1 MIAIEITKMPEKCD
15 GCKFED
21 RFGGCVLL
29 NCIGNDYPVEEFDEE
44 WRNARKE
51 GRRLKYCPLKEKR
64 EYEFSDVKKLKSDFI
79 TKESFAFQ
87 NYTDMLIAMLLGEEK
102 AGTVHCSECKYLMY
116 SDRYGECSKTHRGI
130 VNPDDYCEQGK
141 RGKK

>member
-1 MIAIEITKMPEKCD
+1 MAIILDKAEMPEKCD

-51 GRRLKYCPLKEKR
+51 GRRLKCCPLKKVE
-64 EYEFSDVKKLKSDFI
+64 V
-79 TKESFAFQ
+79 
-87 NYTDMLIAMLLGEEK
+87 
-102 AGTVHCSECKYLMY
+102 
-116 SDRYGECSKTHRGI
+116 
-130 VNPDDYCEQGK
+130 
-141 RGKK
+141 

>member
-21 RFGGCVLL
+21 RFGGCILL

-51 GRRLKYCPLKEKR
+51 GRRLKYCPLKEECELLAERQTEKDHTAVFEECANNSGYKCSR
-64 EYEFSDVKKLKSDFI
+64 CKARVKIRDVVH
-79 TKESFAFQ
+79 
-87 NYTDMLIAMLLGEEK
+87 
-102 AGTVHCSECKYLMY
+102 GTHKYCY
-116 SDRYGECSKTHRGI
+116 KCGARFRFVDIKF
-130 VNPDDYCEQGK
+130 
-141 RGKK
+141 

>member
-51 GRRLKYCPLKEKR
+51 GRRLKYCPMKEVTRCFECKFSHISTKDMILKCRLKDDGHTDPYGYCDRGKEK
-64 EYEFSDVKKLKSDFI
+64 
-79 TKESFAFQ
+79 
-87 NYTDMLIAMLLGEEK
+87 EE
-102 AGTVHCSECKYLMY
+102 
-116 SDRYGECSKTHRGI
+116 
-130 VNPDDYCEQGK
+130 
-141 RGKK
+141 

>member
-1 MIAIEITKMPEKCD
+1 MAILIKDLEMPEKCD

-29 NCIGNDYPVEEFDEE
+29 NCIGNDTPYEEFDEE

-51 GRRLKYCPLKEKR
+51 GRRLKYCPLKQERDLLAERQTEKDHFR
-64 EYEFSDVKKLKSDFI
+64 DVRKK
-79 TKESFAFQ
+79 Q
-87 NYTDMLIAMLLGEEK
+87 PRK
-102 AGTVHCSECKYLMY
+102 AINERVYCKDCKYLMF
-116 SDRYGECSKTHRGI
+116 SDCYGKCSKTHRGI
-130 VNPDDYCEQGK
+130 VNPDDYCEHGK

>member
-15 GCKFED
+15 GCSFED

-51 GRRLKYCPLKEKR
+51 GRRLKYCPLKQECELLAVMKTEKDH
-64 EYEFSDVKKLKSDFI
+64 YAASDTEKLNFDFKS
-79 TKESFAFQ
+79 KEGFAFQ
-87 NYTDMLIAMLLGEEK
+87 NYMDMLMGEE
-102 AGTVHCSECKYLMY
+102 
-116 SDRYGECSKTHRGI
+116 RGI
-130 VNPDDYCEQGK
+130 VNPDDYCEHEK
-141 RGKK
+141 RGKNEQKIHRRG